1 MLTVIEWFRGPVS
14 NSKSVAR
21 LVSKGDDLEKNVL
34 AGAKV
39 WIDSMN
45 GDLTIQNL
53 TPDDAGLYTCSF
65 TGLEAQTVQLN
76 IITGMFD
83 KAD

>member
-21 LVSKGDDLEKNVL
+21 LVTKGDDLEKSVL

-39 WIDSMN
+39 WIDSMDC
-45 GDLTIQNL
+45 DLIIQNL
-53 TPDDAGLYTCSF
+53 TLDDAGLYTCSLA
-65 TGLEAQTVQLN
+65 GLEAQTVQLN
-76 IITGMFD
+76 IITGMFE
-83 KAD
+83 KAV